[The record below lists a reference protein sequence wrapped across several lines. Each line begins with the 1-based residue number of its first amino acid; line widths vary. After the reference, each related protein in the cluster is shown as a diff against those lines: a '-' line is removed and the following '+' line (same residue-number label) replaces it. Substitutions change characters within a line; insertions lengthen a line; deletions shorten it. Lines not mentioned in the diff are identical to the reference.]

1 MCTTYIL
8 HNRPSKSSQRQQG
21 TQGRVTDAQERRGNV
36 RAAVLN
42 KRRGVVSSA
51 ATGNGNGNSYSYQQP
66 QQQQYSKGNS
76 GSYHTPAAHHD
87 NDFGYAKFDNAG
99 FSSAPQFNSGL
110 GVTSTKKKRSSN
122 SYVSGGF
129 TDGSG
134 NGYQQQQQVQSRDQ
148 RRLSRSSQQDDRQQQ
163 VQQQQQKQPR
173 KAPRSAVKQAPHKQ
187 LAKQKQRRLR
197 NAQA

>member
-1 MCTTYIL
+1 
-8 HNRPSKSSQRQQG
+8 
-21 TQGRVTDAQERRGNV
+21 
-36 RAAVLN
+36 VLN

-51 ATGNGNGNSYSYQQP
+51 ATGNGSSSSYPAYNQQP
-66 QQQQYSKGNS
+66 QKYSSGNS
-76 GSYHTPAAHHD
+76 GSYHTPADHYN

-110 GVTSTKKKRSSN
+110 GVTSAKKKRYS
-122 SYVSGGF
+122 SGGF
-129 TDGSG
+129 TDGNGSG

-163 VQQQQQKQPR
+163 QQQQPR

-197 NAQA
+197 NGQA